1 MEDDRLLNS
10 GSVHFHVHSF
20 PTTRLCVGGGGGGG
34 WEGRLTGCVNKMV
47 DLKCV
52 LGSLTPGDYFTFFFL
67 LYTMTVVHI
76 N

>member
-1 MEDDRLLNS
+1 MKEDRLLNS
-10 GSVHFHVHSF
+10 GSVHSV
-20 PTTRLCVGGGGGGG
+20 PMTRLCVGGGRG
-34 WEGRLTGCVNKMV
+34 GRLAVCVNKMV